1 MTIYEQWLDAK
12 AAEKAAQDVRRVIE
26 DKLIEQLSIDEF
38 KEGSQKREDGDFIV
52 KCTGR
57 INRKI
62 DADLVQEIAAENG
75 LSEHLSQLFRWTP
88 AINMTAWK
96 QADQSITN
104 ALAAAITAKP
114 GRVSF
119 SIERKES

>member
-1 MTIYEQWLDAK
+1 MTLYERWLDAK
-12 AAEKAAQDVRRVIE
+12 AAEKYAQEARREIE
-26 DKLIEQLSIDEF
+26 DKLISELSIDEF
-38 KEGSQKREDGDFIV
+38 KEGSQKREDGEFVV
-52 KCTGR
+52 KCVGR

-62 DADLVQEIAAENG
+62 DADLIQELAAEHG
-75 LSEHLSQLFRWTP
+75 LSEHLSSLFRWSP

-96 QADQSITN
+96 QADESITRV
-104 ALAAAITAKP
+104 LSDAITAKP